1 MLDRSA
7 ERGQHPDMPRRN
19 PSLSQALDRV
29 HAIAAQQG
37 GAATTAQ
44 AREAGLPPDA
54 IRRLL
59 ATGRWTSPHRGVYL
73 TQPANGELASRMW
86 AAHLALGLRSV
97 VGGTAAA
104 RYWGVTDEELAPG
117 DGITMVL
124 PEGCRRSAQ
133 GVRVTRVPDPGAWA
147 HPARTP
153 PVLSVESTVLATVAS
168 AAFDRVAV
176 EVILRSCRLRL
187 TTPDR
192 LLAVAAQ
199 RRRLRRRGLLKLVCA
214 DVRIGVTSPLERQYR
229 NRVARAHGLPT
240 GHAQAPSSSHGA
252 RRAYRDVLYEPE
264 GVIVELDG
272 RLGHELESDALR
284 DLTRDNHATL
294 TGQATLRFGWLAVA
308 GHACETATQVRDLLA
323 LRGWSGSARRCGAGC
338 LLEGAR
344 GRWAAA

>member
-1 MLDRSA
+1 
-7 ERGQHPDMPRRN
+7 MPRRN

-29 HAIAAQQG
+29 HAIAAQQA

-44 AREAGLPPDA
+44 ARAAGLPPDA

-59 ATGRWTSPHRGVYL
+59 STGRWTSPHRGVYL
-73 TQPANGELASRMW
+73 TEPANGELASRMW

-104 RYWGVTDEELAPG
+104 QYWGVTDEGLAPG

-133 GVRVTRVPDPGAWA
+133 GVRVTRVPDPEALA

-153 PVLSVESTVLATVAS
+153 PVLSVESTVLAAVANAS
-168 AAFDRVAV
+168 SDRVAV
-176 EVILRSCRLRL
+176 ELILRSCRLRL

-192 LLAVAAQ
+192 LLAAAAQ
-199 RRRLRRRGLLKLVCA
+199 RRRLRRRDLLKLVCSEVCA
-214 DVRIGVTSPLERQYR
+214 GVTSPLERQYR

-240 GHAQAPSSSHGA
+240 GRAQAPASSQGA
-252 RRAYRDVLYEPE
+252 RRAYRDLLYEPE

-294 TGQATLRFGWLAVA
+294 TGNATLRFGWLAVT
-308 GHACETATQVRDLLA
+308 GQACQTAAQVRDLLV
-323 LRGWSGSARRCGAGC
+323 LRGWPGSARRCGAGC
-338 LLEGAR
+338 LLEDVR
-344 GRWAAA
+344 GWLTSA

>member
-1 MLDRSA
+1 
-7 ERGQHPDMPRRN
+7 MPRRN
-19 PSLSQALDRV
+19 PSLSRALDRV
-29 HAIAAQQG
+29 HAIAAQQA

-59 ATGRWTSPHRGVYL
+59 STGRWTSPHRGVYL
-73 TQPANGELASRMW
+73 TEQANGGLASRMW

-104 RYWGVTDEELAPG
+104 RYWGLTDEELSPG
-117 DGITMVL
+117 EEITMVL
-124 PEGCRRSAQ
+124 PDGCRRSAR
-133 GVRVTRVPDPGAWA
+133 GVRVTRVPDPAALA

-153 PVLSVESTVLATVAS
+153 PLLSVESTVLAAVAS
-168 AAFDRVAV
+168 ASSDTLAV
-176 EVILRSCRLRL
+176 DVILRSCRLRL

-192 LLAVAAQ
+192 LLAAAAQ
-199 RRRLRRRGLLKLVCA
+199 RRRLRRRELVKSVCA
-214 DVRIGVTSPLERQYR
+214 EVRAGVTSPLERLYR
-229 NRVARAHGLPT
+229 NRVARAHGLPS
-240 GHAQAPSSSHGA
+240 GRAQAPSSSQGA

-294 TGQATLRFGWLAVA
+294 TGHATLRFGWVAVA
-308 GHACETATQVRDLLA
+308 GHACGTAAQVRDLLV
-323 LRGWSGSARRCGAGC
+323 LRGWSGSAIQCDAAC

-344 GRWAAA
+344 GRWAAV